1 MHNRFTYIL
10 LGLFATLFVACG
22 SIYDNGE
29 CVSAEHKISFV
40 VSVNN
45 SGTRTTWGDDY
56 TSTIGS
62 SFDNMIRLD
71 ALRVAIID
79 AATNTHIGNV
89 ENLIHW
95 SESENTYRFVGEVT
109 KLNLTPGTEYK
120 VAVYANCTNAE
131 DSAMWFDYTAL
142 DPQSGAIPMWG
153 VKQVALALTDNQ
165 DIGTISM
172 LRAAAKVEVNLGPAM
187 ADYTIHSVTMNV
199 LNRYGYSLP
208 NGWNGV
214 ANTTEIVRDNT
225 MREYRS
231 LYTPTGGVV
240 FEAMSERQHILY
252 IPEYSNVDPLTPVAK
267 MTVVLVDENGVHQT
281 FKDAL
286 SFGTYTAGKLVEGT
300 TYDIV
305 RNNYYQ
311 FNITGVSGGLT
322 IDYKVAD
329 WSEGGSWDY
338 GEFAYPTYHNPIL
351 PDDVYNLGNVSS
363 DPVIT
368 TNPVMSYNA
377 VDDEAGAFS
386 AWFLMTAPV
395 GQQWTPSL
403 INQSEADYEI
413 RVYKGGVLITDVE
426 QMVAS
431 SDWYNIK
438 IVPLKPERIGTV
450 VKFGISH
457 KASWMHEGTRLYL
470 LINGKADAIAWPNS
484 GSDPKIIEITQ
495 Q

>member
-10 LGLFATLFVACG
+10 VGLFATLFVACS

-29 CVSAEHKISFV
+29 CLSTEHKISFR
-40 VSVNN
+40 VSVSN

-56 TSTIGS
+56 TSTLGS

-79 AATNTHIGNV
+79 AATNAHIGNV

-95 SESENTYRFVGEVT
+95 NEGENIYRFVGEVT
-109 KLNLTPGTEYK
+109 KLNLTAGQQYK
-120 VAVYANCTNAE
+120 VAVYANNTTAA
-131 DSAMWFDYTAL
+131 DDAMWFDYSSL
-142 DPQSGAIPMWG
+142 DPAGGAIPMWG
-153 VKQVALALTDNQ
+153 VKQVALSLVDNQ
-165 DIGTISM
+165 DIGTISL
-172 LRAAAKVEVNLGPAM
+172 LRAAAKVEVNLGAAM

-208 NGWNGV
+208 NGWNSV
-214 ANTTEIVRDNT
+214 ANTTDIERGST

-231 LYTPTGGVV
+231 LYAPTDGVL
-240 FEAMSERQHILY
+240 FNTISDRQHVLY
-252 IPEYSNVDPLTPVAK
+252 VPEYSNIDPLTPVAK
-267 MTVVLVDENGVHQT
+267 MTVVLVDKNGQRQT

-286 SFGTYTAGKLVEGT
+286 SFGAYSAGKLVEGT
-300 TYDIV
+300 TYDVV

-311 FNITGVSGGLT
+311 FNITGISGGLA

-338 GEFAYPTYHNPIL
+338 GEFAYPTYHNPLL
-351 PDDVYNLGNVSS
+351 PDDIYMSGNISAN
-363 DPVIT
+363 PVIT

-377 VDDEAGAFS
+377 ADDEAGAFS
-386 AWFLMTAPV
+386 AWFHMTAPA
-395 GQQWTPSL
+395 GQVWTPSL
-403 INQSEADYEI
+403 VNQSEADYEI
-413 RVYKGGVLITDVE
+413 RVYKNGTLITQAS

-438 IVPLKPERIGTV
+438 IVPLNPERVGTV

-484 GSDPKIIEITQ
+484 GNDPKIIEIRQ